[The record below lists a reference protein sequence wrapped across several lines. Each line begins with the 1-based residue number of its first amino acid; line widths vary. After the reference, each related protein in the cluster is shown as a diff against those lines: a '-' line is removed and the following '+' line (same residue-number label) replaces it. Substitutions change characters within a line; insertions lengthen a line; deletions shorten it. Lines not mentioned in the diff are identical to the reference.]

1 MPVRFRC
8 GHCRQLMAISKRKIG
23 TMVPCPTCQTMI
35 EVPKDDMATV
45 DGRAGKPK
53 NEGPSAHPGQP
64 LLEEDFDQVISSAD
78 LVEQQ
83 DSVERIDFGLANI
96 SSKPMLLAI
105 AGIAAFVIFL
115 FGLACGIL
123 IARIWFVQQA

>member
-45 DGRAGKPK
+45 DGGAGKLRK
-53 NEGPSAHPGQP
+53 EGTGARSGQP

-78 LVEQQ
+78 LVDQEDAVQQ
-83 DSVERIDFGLANI
+83 IDSSLKYIL
-96 SSKPMLLAI
+96 SKPMLVAI
-105 AGIAAFVIFL
+105 IAISAIMIFL
-115 FGLACGIL
+115 IGLACGIL
-123 IARIWFVQQA
+123 IAKIWFIQQA